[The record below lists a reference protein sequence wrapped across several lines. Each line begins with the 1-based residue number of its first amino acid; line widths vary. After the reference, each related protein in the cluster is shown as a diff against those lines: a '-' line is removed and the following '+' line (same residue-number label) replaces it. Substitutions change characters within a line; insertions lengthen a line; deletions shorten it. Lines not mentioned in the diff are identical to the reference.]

1 MTYLCNVL
9 TILIFQF
16 YESGVLGMFTP
27 FQYYTHL
34 TRYFQ
39 EAQQLEAQPPLKAAP
54 DRDELNL
61 LVTRCKEVQLLLEPP
76 IDEGNRQQAGRFFSM
91 ISLVKRRESI
101 VELVVEC
108 CKSESDLP
116 WEALSP
122 NSFLVVFCPQLLSFK
137 DT

>member
-1 MTYLCNVL
+1 
-9 TILIFQF
+9 
-16 YESGVLGMFTP
+16 MFKP
-27 FQYYTHL
+27 KGYFTHL

-116 WEALSP
+116 
-122 NSFLVVFCPQLLSFK
+122 
-137 DT
+137 